1 MRLCNGAKL
10 NVFQRAIEVEL
21 ALRFK
26 LHVTFDIRSIYR
38 SKNSRARRK
47 STRDYHKNVIW
58 QSRAT
63 YTTAWLFNHNYSS
76 RNKAVLRLNYQNK
89 EVILPSL
96 KLWPDLM
103 IPFLSKYPPLPYV
116 PNGSLN
122 VITTQAIR
130 SRFQTVRKSSFPN
143 LKKLNSQSE
152 MIVHVCCNELFVLF
166 DVVILLH
173 FITSCCNIICQCFKC
188 EGKKISRSHSHITIK

>member
-1 MRLCNGAKL
+1 MSFSGQCRTC
-10 NVFQRAIEVEL
+10 
-21 ALRFK
+21 
-26 LHVTFDIRSIYR
+26 VTIKIACYLWYSIYR

-143 LKKLNSQSE
+143 LKKIEFSIWNDRP
-152 MIVHVCCNELFVLF
+152 C
-166 DVVILLH
+166 LL
-173 FITSCCNIICQCFKC
+173 
-188 EGKKISRSHSHITIK
+188 